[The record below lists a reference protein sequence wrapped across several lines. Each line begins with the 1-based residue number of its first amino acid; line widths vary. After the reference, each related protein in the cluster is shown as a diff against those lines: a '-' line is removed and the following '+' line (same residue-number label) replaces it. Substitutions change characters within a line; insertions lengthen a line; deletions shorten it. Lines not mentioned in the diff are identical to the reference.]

1 MNIICF
7 NNVKVKNGRAIFC
20 GAIQMTGFDGS
31 IHTLRQDLGCRG
43 CGAIGQYDGFN
54 GVLESDEHHLVV
66 NGHVEPVR
74 EL

>member
-7 NNVKVKNGRAIFC
+7 NNVKIKNGPQIFC
-20 GAIQMTGFDGS
+20 GAIQMTGYDGS
-31 IHTLRQDLGCRG
+31 KHTLRQDLPCRG
-43 CGAIGQYDGFN
+43 CGQVGHYDGFN
-54 GVLESDEHHLVV
+54 GVLESNQGHLVV